1 MENVFK
7 LLYCYQKVSQKFLD
21 EPWREFDRYAFLEDR
36 LMADKASAITINL
49 GYM

>member
-1 MENVFK
+1 MFSNSFIAIK
-7 LLYCYQKVSQKFLD
+7 KLD